1 MIKLIAEY
9 SNESLTNFR
18 TNTGEDLPKSF
29 EVFLDYDEDLEK
41 HVVVFVDDRIVVNN
55 KSLKLTNGNVTED
68 SLKGL

>member
-1 MIKLIAEY
+1 MIKLVAEY

-18 TNTGEDLPKSF
+18 TKTGEDLPKHL

-41 HVVVFVDDRIVVNN
+41 HVIVFVDDRIVVNN
-55 KSLKLTNGNVTED
+55 KSLKLTNGNVTEG